1 MLGWGYSSEQGTYM
15 HRAVGLTTHEKRGTK
30 KGGKGSGKHLGQLP
44 PNNVKQEANDYFVS
58 LTNT

>member
-1 MLGWGYSSEQGTYM
+1 MLGWVYSSEQGTYM
-15 HRAVGLTTHEKRGTK
+15 HRAVGLTPHEKGTK
-30 KGGKGSGKHLGQLP
+30 RGEGKWKTLRAAP